1 MRWLLFVL
9 VIAGLAFGGWH
20 LTRPQPL
27 AVLLHTVARGDV
39 RATVSNTRVGTVKAC
54 SRAKMSPSAPGQ
66 VAILP
71 VHEGDAVVAGQIMM
85 EIWNEDL
92 KAELRQA
99 ETDIVAS
106 QRRADEACVQADWA
120 AREALRQRRMAEK
133 HLVAEDAHDN
143 AETRALTNRAS
154 CAAARATS
162 AATSARRNVIE
173 QQIEKTRLRA
183 PFAGVIAEINA
194 KLGEF
199 ITPSPTGIATLP
211 AIDLIDTTC
220 MYVSAPIDEVDAP
233 AIKPGLPACVSL
245 DAFHD
250 KRCGA
255 AVRRVAPFV
264 LEREKQ
270 ARTVDVEVE
279 LTSPEARASLLP
291 GYSADIEILIGERKN
306 VLRIPTEAL
315 MNGHEVLVYAPVTQ
329 LLKKREIKTG
339 AANWEFTEVLNGL
352 TVGEQIVISVGR
364 KGVKDGVLARPDEG
378 SDDTP

>member
-1 MRWLLFVL
+1 MRWLFLLL

-27 AVLLHTVARGDV
+27 AVLLHAVALGDV

-66 VAILP
+66 VAVLP
-71 VHEGDAVVAGQIMM
+71 VHEGDAVVAGQIMI

-106 QRRADEACVQADWA
+106 QRRADEACVQAEWA

-154 CAAARATS
+154 CAAAH
-162 AATSARRNVIE
+162 ATSARRNVIE

-199 ITPSPTGIATLP
+199 VTPSPTGIATLP

-264 LEREKQ
+264 LEREK
-270 ARTVDVEVE
+270 A
-279 LTSPEARASLLP
+279 
-291 GYSADIEILIGERKN
+291 
-306 VLRIPTEAL
+306 
-315 MNGHEVLVYAPVTQ
+315 
-329 LLKKREIKTG
+329 G
-339 AANWEFTEVLNGL
+339 AHG
-352 TVGEQIVISVGR
+352 GCRS
-364 KGVKDGVLARPDEG
+364 
-378 SDDTP
+378 